1 MLCLNSCEEIP
12 HAKVRDP
19 SKMVNVKRASEG
31 RHTETIFTEINILDL
46 DNLISKLKPH
56 LQL

>member
-1 MLCLNSCEEIP
+1 MNSCEEIP